1 MSRLPKDMNSIL
13 YRFGNQ
19 NSTNYRASAFDKL
32 NVELDIKDIKYD
44 HKIREQFNSTINQ
57 IDIHSAKILLNIE
70 NFLVDE
76 SWDNIKYDDVDYVNL
91 LQLYLS
97 EYTDPMQRFNDL
109 IKYKTEYLLSDHYI
123 KWFGSD
129 LRRSLFVAS
138 LFERSLKSKKYQGE
152 IELLEAVSDHVRY
165 KHPIYNFQYKLPTY
179 QLVSHIDFKEDI
191 KSRHIELIKSTYFDN
206 CVSDKDVKWI
216 VPSDAE
222 QIEWAYDYLEKE
234 KRREKEKQNKKDGC
248 IAEDEERDEE
258 NNIDEGGN
266 EESYIPLKRV
276 FFPQNTQEKYE
287 LILATIDRISNVE
300 NPPFSTNASGSYSE
314 RAYVLH
320 KMQNAWN
327 SRKGP
332 SDKVISS
339 NEVTVKLSKKSRDRL
354 NKLPGNSKA
363 EIDKF
368 INKCIE
374 EYVKKPS

>member
-1 MSRLPKDMNSIL
+1 MSRLPTDSKSIL
-13 YRFGNQ
+13 HRFANQ
-19 NSTNYRASAFDKL
+19 DSRNSRASAFDKL
-32 NVELDIKDIKYD
+32 NIELDIKDIKYD
-44 HKIREQFNSTINQ
+44 HKTREQFNSRINQ
-57 IDIHSAKILLNIE
+57 IDVYSAKILLHVE
-70 NFLVDE
+70 NFLVNG

-91 LQLYLS
+91 LQSYLS
-97 EYTDPMQRFNDL
+97 EYTDPMQRYDDL
-109 IKYKTEYLLSDHYI
+109 IKYKTDYLLSDYYI

-138 LFERSLKSKKYQGE
+138 LFERRFKGKIYQGE
-152 IELLEAVSDHVRY
+152 IELLEAVSDYIRY
-165 KHPIYNFQYKLPTY
+165 KPPISMVWHRLPAY
-179 QLVSHIDFKEDI
+179 QLVSRVDFKEDI
-191 KSRHIELIKSTYFDN
+191 KVRQIKLIKSTYFDN
-206 CVSDKDVKWI
+206 CVSDKDIKWI

-234 KRREKEKQNKKDGC
+234 KRREKEKQNKKDGS
-248 IAEDEERDEE
+248 IAEDEEEE

-300 NPPFSTNASGSYSE
+300 NPPFLTNASGSYSE

-339 NEVTVKLSKKSRDRL
+339 NEVAVKLSKKSRDTL

-374 EYVKKPS
+374 EYVKKTS

>member
-165 KHPIYNFQYKLPTY
+165 KRPTYNFQYKLPTY

-248 IAEDEERDEE
+248 IAEDEESDEE
-258 NNIDEGGN
+258 NNTDEGGN
-266 EESYIPLKRV
+266 EESYIPLKRA

-300 NPPFSTNASGSYSE
+300 NPPFSTIATGSYSE

-320 KMQNAWN
+320 KMQNAW
-327 SRKGP
+327 SKRVP
-332 SDKVISS
+332 SDKVLSS
-339 NEVTVKLSKKSRDRL
+339 NEVTVKLNKKNHDTL
-354 NKLPGNSKA
+354 NKLAGSSKA
-363 EIDKF
+363 AIDKF

>member
-1 MSRLPKDMNSIL
+1 MSRLPKTYDSNRIDTIE
-13 YRFGNQ
+13 Q
-19 NSTNYRASAFDKL
+19 NLMDYEDLSLGKAYID
-32 NVELDIKDIKYD
+32 LDAKDIKFD
-44 HKIREQFNSTINQ
+44 HKIREQFDSKINQ
-57 IDIHSAKILLNIE
+57 IDIYSAKILLHIE
-70 NFLVDE
+70 NFLVDG
-76 SWDNIKYDDVDYVNL
+76 SWYNIKYDDVDYVNL
-91 LQLYLS
+91 LQSYLS

-123 KWFGSD
+123 KWFESD

-165 KHPIYNFQYKLPTY
+165 KRPTYNFQYKLPTY

-327 SRKGP
+327 KRLP

-339 NEVTVKLSKKSRDRL
+339 NEVTVKLSKKSRDTL

-374 EYVKKPS
+374 EYVKKLS

>member
-1 MSRLPKDMNSIL
+1 MSRLPKTYDSNRIDTIE
-13 YRFGNQ
+13 Q
-19 NSTNYRASAFDKL
+19 NLMDYEDLSLGKAYID
-32 NVELDIKDIKYD
+32 LDAKDIKFD
-44 HKIREQFNSTINQ
+44 HKIREQFDSKINQ
-57 IDIHSAKILLNIE
+57 IDIHSAKILLHIE
-70 NFLVDE
+70 NFLVDG
-76 SWDNIKYDDVDYVNL
+76 SWYNIKYDDVDYVNL
-91 LQLYLS
+91 LQSYLS

-123 KWFGSD
+123 NWFRNN
-129 LRRSLFVAS
+129 LRRSLFLAS
-138 LFERSLKSKKYQGE
+138 LIEKKFEQESYQGQL
-152 IELLEAVSDHVRY
+152 ELLEA
-165 KHPIYNFQYKLPTY
+165 IYNCLRYEPRKFNILYNLPEY
-179 QLVSHIDFKEDI
+179 QWTADEDRD
-191 KSRHIELIKSTYFDN
+191 KKFNNRHIELVELIYFNN

-216 VPSDAE
+216 VASDAE

-327 SRKGP
+327 KRLP

-339 NEVTVKLSKKSRDRL
+339 NEVTVKLSKKSRDTL

>member
-165 KHPIYNFQYKLPTY
+165 KRPTYNF
-179 QLVSHIDFKEDI
+179 
-191 KSRHIELIKSTYFDN
+191 
-206 CVSDKDVKWI
+206 
-216 VPSDAE
+216 
-222 QIEWAYDYLEKE
+222 
-234 KRREKEKQNKKDGC
+234 
-248 IAEDEERDEE
+248 
-258 NNIDEGGN
+258 
-266 EESYIPLKRV
+266 
-276 FFPQNTQEKYE
+276 
-287 LILATIDRISNVE
+287 
-300 NPPFSTNASGSYSE
+300 
-314 RAYVLH
+314 
-320 KMQNAWN
+320 
-327 SRKGP
+327 
-332 SDKVISS
+332 
-339 NEVTVKLSKKSRDRL
+339 
-354 NKLPGNSKA
+354 
-363 EIDKF
+363 
-368 INKCIE
+368 
-374 EYVKKPS
+374 

>member
-1 MSRLPKDMNSIL
+1 MSRLPTDSKSIL
-13 YRFGNQ
+13 HRFANQ
-19 NSTNYRASAFDKL
+19 DSRNSRASAFDKL
-32 NVELDIKDIKYD
+32 NTELDIKDIKYD

-57 IDIHSAKILLNIE
+57 IDVYSAKILLHIE
-70 NFLVDE
+70 NFLVNG

-91 LQLYLS
+91 LQSYLS
-97 EYTDPMQRFNDL
+97 EYTDPMQRYDDL
-109 IKYKTEYLLSDHYI
+109 IQYKADYLLSDYYI

-129 LRRSLFVAS
+129 LRRSLFIAS
-138 LFERSLKSKKYQGE
+138 IFERRFNGKIYQGE
-152 IELLEAVSDHVRY
+152 IELLEAVSDYIRY
-165 KHPIYNFQYKLPTY
+165 KPPISMVWHQLPAY
-179 QLVSHIDFKEDI
+179 QLVSRVDFKEDMKVRQI
-191 KSRHIELIKSTYFDN
+191 KLIKSTYFDN
-206 CVSDKDVKWI
+206 CVSDKDIKWI
-216 VPSDAE
+216 VHSDAE

-300 NPPFSTNASGSYSE
+300 NPPFLTNASGSYSE

-339 NEVTVKLSKKSRDRL
+339 NEVAVKLSKKSRDTL

-374 EYVKKPS
+374 EYVKKTS